1 MFDVRIS
8 MFGLTPKI
16 EQKRRTQQ
24 KSNIEQQ
31 SSNIKHR
38 KPNIEIKDMKELL
51 KVLIVDDEPS
61 ILMSLEFLMK
71 KEGYQV
77 FIARDG
83 SEAMDIIEKE
93 VPSIILLDIMM
104 PNVDG
109 YEVCYAV
116 KNSLRFEH
124 IKVIFLSAKNKE
136 LDMEKG
142 YAAGADLY
150 VTKPF
155 STRALVAK
163 VNALAIN
170 VVSENTKM
178 D

>member
-1 MFDVRIS
+1 
-8 MFGLTPKI
+8 MFGFP
-16 EQKRRTQQ
+16 
-24 KSNIEQQ
+24 
-31 SSNIKHR
+31 NIKHEHR
-38 KPNIEIKDMKELL
+38 ITNLEHREKASKKMKELI

-109 YEVCYAV
+109 YEVCYHV

-136 LDMEKG
+136 IDMEKG
-142 YAAGADLY
+142 YSVGADLY

-155 STRALVAK
+155 STRTLVAK

-170 VVSENTKM
+170 VVSGSAS
-178 D
+178 